1 MAYIAIDIGGTQ
13 TKVGLVTA
21 EGEILSRHLQKTPKG
36 QYEALKET
44 LIEVINWGL
53 QEAARLGKT
62 VKGLAFSLPCA
73 TDHLTAQSLSE
84 GALIYIKHENPAK
97 DMGELFNLPYSA
109 ENDGNCAALA
119 EVWLG
124 GAKEVSNMALVV
136 CGTGI
141 GGAVVIDRKIQH
153 GKRNCAGEFG
163 MIITG
168 FDEAGQIVSW
178 SLNGST
184 FALVKDYAT
193 RKGVAVEA
201 VDGKMVFD
209 LADGGDPLATQC
221 VNRFYDHFVIGLHSL
236 QHVYDPELILI
247 GGGISSR
254 KRLIEDLEAAMDRL
268 YADYT
273 EVLTRPEIQVCH
285 FEADANLIGAVY
297 HHQHFAIPVK

>member
-13 TKVGLVTA
+13 TKAGLITA
-21 EGEILSRHLQKTPKG
+21 EGEILARHLHKTPHG

-44 LIEVINWGL
+44 LIEVVEWGKA
-53 QEAARLGKT
+53 EAELLGMT

-73 TDHLTAQSLSE
+73 TDHLSAQALSE
-84 GALIYIKHENPAK
+84 GALIYIKGQNPAK
-97 DMGELFNLPYSA
+97 DMGEYFNLPYSA

-168 FDEAGQIVSW
+168 VDDSGQIVSW

-184 FALVKDYAT
+184 FTLVKDYAT
-193 RKGVAVEA
+193 KSGLSLEA

-209 LADGGDPLATQC
+209 LADGGDPLATDC

-236 QHVYDPELILI
+236 QHVYDPEVILI

-254 KRLIEDLEAAMDRL
+254 KQLIQDLETAMDRL
-268 YADYT
+268 YKNYT
-273 EVLTRPEIQVCH
+273 EVLSRPEIRVCQ

-297 HHQHFAIPVK
+297 HHQQFAIPV